1 MDRADKVNKLKAQGY
16 APLSRFGRYTVDVV
30 VNGERQYFSL
40 FETARNANQMAAKMR
55 MAYGAAAVGQGTLS
69 ESEFKLFAG
78 VTPESLELFGN
89 MLGLDSTGD
98 AESDKAFQTYLKL
111 TKTNRSAMRRMI
123 HRKGIAGFSEDAGR
137 VLASFVY
144 SNARQ
149 TSAALHMGAL
159 GKAVN
164 NIPKNQGELKDAAI
178 ALADYIKNPQEEA
191 QAIRGLL
198 FAQYLG
204 GSLSSAFVNMTQPF
218 AVTFPWLSQYGGAKQ
233 SSTQLLRAMKEM
245 AAKDTV
251 WAPDLAKALK
261 HAEENGIVS
270 PQEVHQLMAQARG
283 AGTLKSGDGTRM
295 GDALAMGSNAIS
307 KLSLGWGKVFGMAE
321 QLNRRSTFIAAY
333 RVAKLQNMK
342 DPAAFAKHA
351 VNETQFMYS
360 KANKMKFGRGAMGGT
375 LMTFKS
381 YTISYLELMHRMYTQ
396 GGPEGKKAVVLGL
409 AVMMLMGGSGGLPFM
424 EDITDLVDGLLQRLG
439 YNVSTKK
446 AKQQF
451 LEDLFGKTGADFVDR
466 GISGLPGM
474 PLDVTG
480 RLGMGNIIPATGL
493 FQSKSSHAS
502 DLGELVGPAGDLFKR
517 AFDASGK
524 LLGGDVGGAALA
536 MSPVAVRNAAKGVD
550 MASTGMY
557 RDAKGYKVLDTT
569 MLEAALKSIGFQP
582 ETVANVQEANYIN
595 QKAKNFYAQTASE
608 IRSEWAKGIFEKD
621 QDQINAAR
629 ARMQDWNEKNPDQ
642 SMKVDMPAVLKR
654 VMEMRKPKD
663 QRVADTAP
671 KAMRAQMR
679 RELAQAHAD
688 AM

>member
-1 MDRADKVNKLKAQGY
+1 
-16 APLSRFGRYTVDVV
+16 
-30 VNGERQYFSL
+30 
-40 FETARNANQMAAKMR
+40 
-55 MAYGAAAVGQGTLS
+55 
-69 ESEFKLFAG
+69 
-78 VTPESLELFGN
+78 
-89 MLGLDSTGD
+89 
-98 AESDKAFQTYLKL
+98 
-111 TKTNRSAMRRMI
+111 
-123 HRKGIAGFSEDAGR
+123 
-137 VLASFVY
+137 
-144 SNARQ
+144 
-149 TSAALHMGAL
+149 
-159 GKAVN
+159 
-164 NIPKNQGELKDAAI
+164 
-178 ALADYIKNPQEEA
+178 
-191 QAIRGLL
+191 
-198 FAQYLG
+198 
-204 GSLSSAFVNMTQPF
+204 
-218 AVTFPWLSQYGGAKQ
+218 
-233 SSTQLLRAMKEM
+233 
-245 AAKDTV
+245 
-251 WAPDLAKALK
+251 
-261 HAEENGIVS
+261 
-270 PQEVHQLMAQARG
+270 MAQA
-283 AGTLKSGDGTRM
+283 
-295 GDALAMGSNAIS
+295 
-307 KLSLGWGKVFGMAE
+307 
-321 QLNRRSTFIAAY
+321 
-333 RVAKLQNMK
+333 QNMK
-342 DPAAFAKHA
+342 DPAAFAERA
-351 VNETQFMYS
+351 VNETQFIYS

-375 LMTFKS
+375 LMTFKTYS
-381 YTISYLELMHRMYTQ
+381 IAYLELLSRMATQ
-396 GGPEGKKAVVLGL
+396 GGPEGKKAVVLAL

-474 PLDVTG
+474 PLDMTG
-480 RLGMGNIIPATGL
+480 RLGLGHIAPGIGL

-536 MSPVAVRNAAKGVD
+536 ISPVAVRNAFKGAD

-582 ETVANVQEANYIN
+582 ESVADVQEANYIN
-595 QKAKNFYAQTASE
+595 QKAKNFYVQTASE
-608 IRSEWAKGIFEKD
+608 IQSEWAKGIFEKD

-642 SMKVDMPAVLKR
+642 RMKVNMPAVLKR